1 MPTCLLLAGLVQLLP
16 VAIALVGREPLVR
29 HDNEHLRHDQADDE
43 DVAAHHPCGSA
54 MSPLSNPTAPHQP
67 GQRRRPFIP
76 RQLFCGRGWQRS
88 RERGKGGRRKGVVA
102 PPEYSGL
109 EAGP

>member
-67 GQRRRPFIP
+67 GRKGRRR
-76 RQLFCGRGWQRS
+76 G
-88 RERGKGGRRKGVVA
+88 
-102 PPEYSGL
+102 
-109 EAGP
+109 

>member
-54 MSPLSNPTAPHQP
+54 MSPLSIQD
-67 GQRRRPFIP
+67 FIYQQGDTL
-76 RQLFCGRGWQRS
+76 RDFKQLREKSPQLGEETRCDGMDEVGDKRGRIIHA
-88 RERGKGGRRKGVVA
+88 GVLGSA
-102 PPEYSGL
+102 R
-109 EAGP
+109 